1 MVYLYAPEIGKER
14 VNRII
19 QATAS
24 FPYLL
29 RHHIRPG
36 CLCNEQP
43 VEPDY
48 RLLLSEKS
56 VFAIDSRFEGD
67 SLQPVPSS
75 RPCFADKREMPWSL
89 LPSKYLSHVAEAS
102 NRPLWVCDFLGRQIM
117 KVPYGPNYTSR
128 ERLSILGN
136 IEKLTNAIGQCER
149 IHQTSVPLNYARHS
163 LRSLTLWLF
172 TLPFALIKDMGLMT
186 APVVAAIAWV
196 LFGVYQIGYSIE
208 DPFQGS
214 LRLSILCDSIRN
226 DILGQQKEYGMRK
239 EVEEDDVTERIRSM
253 MSHNTMS
260 VIHDEDEFLRVTPKL
275 IEENGTW
282 SLIDAI

>member
-14 VNRII
+14 VNRVI

-36 CLCNEQP
+36 CLCNESP
-43 VEPDY
+43 IDPDF
-48 RLLLSEKS
+48 RVLLSEKS
-56 VFAIDSRFEGD
+56 LFAVDSRFEGD
-67 SLQPVPSS
+67 KLQQVPPS
-75 RPCFADKREMPWSL
+75 RPCYVDKRDMPWSL
-89 LPSKYLSHVAEAS
+89 LPPKHLPEVAKAS
-102 NRPLWVCDFLGRQIM
+102 NRPLWVCDFLGREIM

-128 ERLSILGN
+128 ERLSFLGH
-136 IEKLTNAIGQCER
+136 IEKLTNAVGQCER

-196 LFGVYQIGYSIE
+196 LFGVYQIGYTIE

-214 LRLSILCDSIRN
+214 LRLSILCDSIRK
-226 DILGQQKEYGMRK
+226 DILGQQKEYNTR
-239 EVEEDDVTERIRSM
+239 VEDDIGITERIHSII
-253 MSHNTMS
+253 SHNTMS
-260 VIHDEDEFLRVTPKL
+260 VIQDEEEFLRVMPQL
-275 IEENGTW
+275 IQGNGTW
-282 SLIDAI
+282 SLVDAN